1 MKNKKK
7 IQIDES
13 IKEYLKDYRELE
25 NRVARIKRIRIK
37 KKIKKTVS
45 RILFL

>member
-1 MKNKKK
+1 MKKR
-7 IQIDES
+7 
-13 IKEYLKDYRELE
+13 KEIIEINDNISKLFEIE
-25 NRVARIKRIRIK
+25 NRVSRIRRIRIK